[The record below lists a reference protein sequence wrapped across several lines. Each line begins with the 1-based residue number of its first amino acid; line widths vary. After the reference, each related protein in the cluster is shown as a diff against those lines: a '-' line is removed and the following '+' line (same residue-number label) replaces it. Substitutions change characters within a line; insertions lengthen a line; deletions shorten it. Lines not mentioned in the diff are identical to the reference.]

1 MGKASHGAAGT
12 YTDRVYGTCVGAVK
26 PACKSTSQISK
37 PFSSTLSEMGRRHQD
52 QFRFHP
58 IGADG

>member
-1 MGKASHGAAGT
+1 M
-12 YTDRVYGTCVGAVK
+12 VTCVCSGTALLGFQHYAFVVFGAYIVVFLAER
-26 PACKSTSQISK
+26 PNIG
-37 PFSSTLSEMGRRHQD
+37 SSEIGRRHQD